1 MCTKT
6 TKSGTILRLIS
17 RKTGGTLAQLVTASG
32 WKTPSIHAALTGL
45 RKKGHE
51 ITRDK
56 NRGGVTVYGIS
67 VGDPK

>member
-1 MCTKT
+1 
-6 TKSGTILRLIS
+6 
-17 RKTGGTLAQLVTASG
+17 VTASG

>member
-1 MCTKT
+1 MSPKT
-6 TKSGTILRLIS
+6 TKSDTILNLVS
-17 RKTGGTLAQLVTASG
+17 RKSGATLAQLVKATH

-56 NRGGVTVYGIS
+56 NRKGVTFYSIADGE
-67 VGDPK
+67 PK

>member
-1 MCTKT
+1 MSTKT

-17 RKTGGTLAQLVTASG
+17 RKTGATLAQLVKASG

-56 NRGGVTVYGIS
+56 NRRGVTVYGIS
-67 VGDPK
+67 DGDPK